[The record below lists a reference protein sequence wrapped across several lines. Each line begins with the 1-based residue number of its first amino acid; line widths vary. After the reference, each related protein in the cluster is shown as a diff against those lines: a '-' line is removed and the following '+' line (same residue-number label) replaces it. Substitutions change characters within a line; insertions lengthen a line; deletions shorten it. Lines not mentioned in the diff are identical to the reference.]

1 MLTHDQWIGYS
12 LVNTS
17 FAFFLNGILE
27 SIVQLLHPWENM
39 EAHDL
44 RE

>member
-1 MLTHDQWIGYS
+1 M
-12 LVNTS
+12 TS
-17 FAFFLNGILE
+17 GLPIVLETQVLLFFLNGILE
-27 SIVQLLHPWENM
+27 SIIRLLHPWENM